1 MARPGI
7 TYQEVASAC
16 DQIIALNET
25 PTINRVR
32 DVLGTGSP
40 NTILRHLNSWRDAA
54 PVIERKAPELPIE
67 LQVSIVKE
75 IERQSAESRVE
86 VEKNF
91 IQSQEEAKEL
101 SLTGEALES
110 EVDRLQE
117 ENTLFS
123 DESKKFFALAEDRK
137 KEIAKLVIDLKN
149 ERDASESARL
159 KLAQEL
165 NKTDSLNIKANDLL
179 SDVST
184 LKSDLKRSD
193 ELKIQAEKDLA
204 VMDAQYQSE
213 IDKVTKA
220 EIDLK
225 NKDNALLKERTE
237 AALVL
242 TKKEDELNKEIE
254 TKSSH
259 LEQKLSDL
267 LKSSKASENELNNK
281 IQSIMTKLLESQ
293 TNASVMQGR
302 LTEIDKL
309 TKPAK

>member
-16 DQIIALNET
+16 DQIVAASET
-25 PTINRVR
+25 PTIKRVTE
-32 DVLGTGSP
+32 VLGTGSP
-40 NTILRHLNSWRDAA
+40 NTVLRHLNTWRDAA
-54 PVIERKAPELPIE
+54 PVIERKAPELPLE
-67 LQVSIVKE
+67 LKTAILKE
-75 IERQSAESRVE
+75 IERQAAESRAE
-86 VEKNF
+86 VEKNL
-91 IQSQEEAKEL
+91 IQSQEETKEL
-101 SLTGEALES
+101 SLAGEALEI
-110 EVDRLQE
+110 EIDRLQE

-123 DESKKFFALAEDRK
+123 DEAKKFFALAEDRK
-137 KEIAKLVIDLKN
+137 EEIDKLVADLKN
-149 ERDASESARL
+149 ERDASELARL

-165 NKTDSLNIKANDLL
+165 NKTELLNDRANDLL

-184 LKSDLKRSD
+184 LKSDLKQSD
-193 ELKIQAEKDLA
+193 ELKIQAEKELA
-204 VMDAQYQSE
+204 VIKAKYQSE

-267 LKSSKASENELNNK
+267 LKSSKTSEDELNNK

-293 TNASVMQGR
+293 TKASVMQGR

-309 TKPAK
+309 TKSVK